1 MRNSYASKAVSNSIA
16 DSFESTERRQRI
28 KHVIFVMKEFSI
40 YARRPRE
47 RDGSGSSMSS
57 TWYRTFNLRAL
68 RTQARSAKWNS
79 TLI

>member
-1 MRNSYASKAVSNSIA
+1 MLAKPSQTQSLIL
-16 DSFESTERRQRI
+16 FESTERRQRI

-57 TWYRTFNLRAL
+57 T
-68 RTQARSAKWNS
+68 S
-79 TLI
+79 